1 MVTNKAVTDKT
12 RFESPHTMGI
22 DDKIR
27 TPIMPRPSKTASLIK
42 IINGLDDEI
51 RRMESI
57 IADEEPDVTI
67 SPNSKD
73 ALYAFFKTY
82 RIDTVPDI
90 TVSDNGDLYASWEFE
105 RKQRKQCLGLSFLSN
120 GRIDFVLFI
129 ERDEPGVLSRSY
141 GNDTASGIYHT
152 IIKANNLPCVK
163 T

>member
-67 SPNSKD
+67 SPDSKS

-90 TVSDNGDLYASWEFE
+90 TVSDNGDLYASWEFV
-105 RKQRKQCLGLSFLSN
+105 RGQNLGLSFLSN
-120 GRIDFVLFI
+120 GKISFALFI
-129 ERDEPGVLSRSY
+129 DDDGPGELSPFW
-141 GNDTASGIYHT
+141 GNAKAHTIYHK
-152 IIKANNLPCVK
+152 IIKSNNLPCVK
-163 T
+163 A